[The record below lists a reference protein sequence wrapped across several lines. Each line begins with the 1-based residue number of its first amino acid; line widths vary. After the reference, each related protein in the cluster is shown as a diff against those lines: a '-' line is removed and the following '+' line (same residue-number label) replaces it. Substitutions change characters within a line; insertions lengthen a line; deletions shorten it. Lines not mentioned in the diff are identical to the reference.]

1 MANVNEQ
8 TELARHLA
16 AGLVLELGAGELEH
30 ELVNTMDVLDA
41 LAMAGLILARAPAG
55 TNPASEAYAHELT
68 R

>member
-1 MANVNEQ
+1 
-8 TELARHLA
+8 
-16 AGLVLELGAGELEH
+16 
-30 ELVNTMDVLDA
+30 VNTMDVLDA

>member
-8 TELARHLA
+8 TELARRFA
-16 AGLVLELGAGELEH
+16 AEL